1 MMEVL
6 WTGVCI
12 FMLVLFLGYYIK
24 TVVKETL
31 RIKSVLNESQDFLAE
46 YIRELLYKSETEK
59 AETKKTKSEKKDD
72 MIYMKAYV

>member
-46 YIRELLYKSETEK
+46 YIRELLHKSETEK

>member
-24 TVVKETL
+24 AVVKETL
-31 RIKSVLNESQDFLAE
+31 RIKSILNESQDLLTE